1 MIAPQP
7 TTLDNEQA
15 IVPPGMPSESEAEFE
30 QTAAELLAAAEAA
43 SSGEDDMEAID
54 QIGLTLRGEFD
65 TAEKLRQERE
75 EEWIKDL
82 RQYKGQYDPDVLAK
96 IHPKRSKAFI
106 RLTRSKVRSTDARMA
121 DMLFPAGDKNW
132 TIQPTPVPSM
142 SQELVGEYRQAI
154 TQRDGEVDEEALN
167 EAIEEVAKE
176 RNGNMSKEID
186 DQLSEGNY
194 PAVAREVLHSGH
206 LFGTGILKGVMVDST
221 PQRRWTKKKLQNGS
235 TISVMEEFVEHKPTY
250 MACAIWNI
258 YPDPYATT
266 LSECEY
272 IWERHVMTKHE
283 VRKLAKRKGF
293 KAERILKY
301 LRENKK
307 GNIFSLKHFEQDMR
321 TISGTQTTL
330 GAPDNKYEVLERWGY
345 MDGQQLRDCGAE
357 VSDAELDREFEAVFW
372 LLGDVVIKASINPFE
387 SGARPYKFYYF
398 EKDETSIWGVGIPS
412 LMRDPQ
418 TLFNASI
425 RMAVDNAAMS
435 AGPQIEVNKELLY
448 DDEDTSALTPFRLWL
463 RRGRGADAGV
473 PALRVYQIESKV
485 GDFLNLA
492 KLFMEF
498 GDEST
503 SIPRF
508 TYGQVD
514 SGSVSKTVGGLSMLM
529 GQANITLKDV
539 VKNWDD
545 GITTPFITD
554 LYNWNMQFSEKENI
568 KGDFKV
574 IARGSTSLVAKE
586 LRSHALDAFAGSTN
600 NPIDGPYIKRGKLLQ
615 ERARALDLNPDD
627 LVKDEEEVTQQAEKD
642 QQLAQMQNV
651 LMQLSQRLG
660 IPPEALMQGALPGE
674 PQPAPAQQ
682 PAMMG

>member
-1 MIAPQP
+1 MIAPKP

-15 IVPPGMPSESEAEFE
+15 VIPSGMLDAQGAEFE
-30 QTAAELLAAAEAA
+30 QTAAELLAAAEATA
-43 SSGEDDMEAID
+43 SGEDGMDEID
-54 QIGLTLRGEFD
+54 AIGLMLRSEFD
-65 TAEKLRQERE
+65 TAEKLRMERE

-96 IHPKRSKAFI
+96 INPKRSKAFI
-106 RLTRSKVRSTDARMA
+106 RLTRSKVRSTDARMV

-132 TIQPTPVPSM
+132 SIQPTPVPSM
-142 SQELVGEYRQAI
+142 SQELIEEYRQAI
-154 TQRDGEVDEEALN
+154 IQRDGEIDEEALSK
-167 EAIEEVAKE
+167 AIEEVAKE

-186 DQLSEGNY
+186 DQLSEGNF
-194 PAVAREVLHSGH
+194 PAIARDVLHSGH

-221 PQRRWTKKKLQNGS
+221 PKRRWTTRTLPDGS
-235 TISVMEEFVEHKPTY
+235 TISVMEEYVEHKPTY

-266 LSECEY
+266 LAECEY
-272 IWERHVMTKHE
+272 IWERHVMTRHE

-293 KAERILKY
+293 KSDRILKY

-307 GNIFSLKHFEQDMR
+307 GNISSLRHFENDMR

-345 MDGQQLRDCGAE
+345 MDGQQLYDCGVE
-357 VSDAELDREFEAVFW
+357 VPEKELDREFEAVFW

-418 TLFNASI
+418 ALFNASV

-448 DDEDTSALTPFRLWL
+448 DDEDVSSLTPFRLWL

-568 KGDFKV
+568 KGDFQV

-600 NPIDGPYIKRGKLLQ
+600 NPIDGPYIKRAKLLQ

-651 LMQLSQRLG
+651 IGQLAQRLG
-660 IPPEALMQGALPGE
+660 IPPEALMQGQLPDA
-674 PQPAPAQQ
+674 PAPHPQQ